1 MQGAGMLG
9 DLSWDLIVMQ
19 LFFGLALG
27 SVYVLLASGLSI
39 IYGLLD
45 VVNFAHGTFAML
57 GAYAVYLA
65 VTLTGSFAVGI
76 ASAVV
81 VVAILGMVTEFV
93 LLKPLYGKDPL
104 LPLLLTFGLS
114 VAIPDFMKVIFGLIG
129 KPVAYPE
136 ALSGAT
142 TLGLLT
148 FSNYRL
154 FVIFFTMAILISL
167 WLFLKKS
174 DLGMIIRAATRDRL
188 MVQVLGINT
197 SRIWSIG
204 FALGIGL
211 AALAG
216 AISAPMMAATPDM
229 GVEMTMVAFV
239 VTVVGGLGSLGGACP
254 RAIPVRAIRRRAG
267 ATTRP
272 RLRDPSPQP
281 GSGRD
286 RLPEQTRPALGQ
298 GDPYHAAT
306 AKASDRGD
314 IQRPDLGLCPAN
326 V

>member
-1 MQGAGMLG
+1 MFA
-9 DLSWDLIVMQ
+9 DLSWDVLVMQ

-27 SVYVLLASGLSI
+27 SIYVLLASGLSI

-57 GAYAVYLA
+57 GAYAVFLA

-81 VVAILGMVTEFV
+81 VVAVLGMAAEFV

-114 VAIPDFMKVIFGLIG
+114 VAIPDFMKIIFGLIG
-129 KPVAYPE
+129 KPVSYPE

-142 TLGLLT
+142 TLGPLT

-154 FVIFFTMAILISL
+154 FVIFFTLAILISL

-174 DLGMIIRAATRDRL
+174 DLGMIIRAATRDNL

-216 AISAPMMAATPDM
+216 AISVPMMAATPDM

-239 VTVVGGLGSLGGACP
+239 VTVVGGLGSLGGAIVGGLLIGVIV
-254 RAIPVRAIRRRAG
+254 AFTSLFAG
-267 ATTRP
+267 EYSNVAMYFCMAVILLIRP
-272 RLRDPSPQP
+272 RGLFGER
-281 GSGRD
+281 GR
-286 RLPEQTRPALGQ
+286 E
-298 GDPYHAAT
+298 
-306 AKASDRGD
+306 
-314 IQRPDLGLCPAN
+314 
-326 V
+326 

>member
-57 GAYAVYLA
+57 GAYAVFLA

-129 KPVAYPE
+129 KPVSYPE
-136 ALSGAT
+136 ALSGST

-174 DLGMIIRAATRDRL
+174 DLGLIIRAATRDRL

-239 VTVVGGLGSLGGACP
+239 VTVVGGLGSLGGAIVGGLLIGVIV
-254 RAIPVRAIRRRAG
+254 AFTSLFAG
-267 ATTRP
+267 EYSTVAMYFCMAVILLIRP
-272 RLRDPSPQP
+272 RGLF
-281 GSGRD
+281 GESGR
-286 RLPEQTRPALGQ
+286 E
-298 GDPYHAAT
+298 
-306 AKASDRGD
+306 
-314 IQRPDLGLCPAN
+314 
-326 V
+326 

>member
-1 MQGAGMLG
+1 MLG

-57 GAYAVYLA
+57 GAYAVFLA

-129 KPVAYPE
+129 KPVSYPE
-136 ALSGAT
+136 ALSGST

-239 VTVVGGLGSLGGACP
+239 VTVVGGLGSLGGAIVGGLLIGVIV
-254 RAIPVRAIRRRAG
+254 AFTSLFAG
-267 ATTRP
+267 EYSTVAMYFCMAVILLIRP
-272 RLRDPSPQP
+272 RGLF
-281 GSGRD
+281 GESGR
-286 RLPEQTRPALGQ
+286 E
-298 GDPYHAAT
+298 
-306 AKASDRGD
+306 
-314 IQRPDLGLCPAN
+314 
-326 V
+326 